1 MRGSSEAL
9 FQIGKMKCNWVSLSP
24 VFTGRTIGEG
34 RAKGQDM
41 ILLITPSS
49 RAQECAAA
57 IQEATGENAECVESV
72 RRASKLLRSGEY
84 SAVVVD
90 QYLTECDP
98 DSTEV
103 LLQHCGTAV
112 PVYVNLAIS
121 GSERVVRELKQALR
135 RSQKER
141 QAARREAELAL
152 RNELKDNLT
161 ALLLSCELA
170 LAVPQL
176 PAAAQA
182 KIRSACDLAQ
192 DIRSRLGLEEKVSV
206 AGGDGGTKS

>member
-84 SAVVVD
+84 S
-90 QYLTECDP
+90 
-98 DSTEV
+98 
-103 LLQHCGTAV
+103 AV

>member
-1 MRGSSEAL
+1 M
-9 FQIGKMKCNWVSLSP
+9 
-24 VFTGRTIGEG
+24 
-34 RAKGQDM
+34 
-41 ILLITPSS
+41 
-49 RAQECAAA
+49 
-57 IQEATGENAECVESV
+57 IQEATGEGTECVDSA

-84 SAVVVD
+84 SALVID
-90 QYLTECDP
+90 QYLAECDP

-103 LLQHCGTAV
+103 LLQHASTAV
-112 PVYVNLAIS
+112 PVYINLAIS

-135 RSQKER
+135 RSQKQR
-141 QAARREAELAL
+141 QATRREAELAL

-170 LAVPQL
+170 LAVHQL
-176 PAAAQA
+176 PAAAQV
-182 KIRSACDLAQ
+182 KIRSACELAK

>member
-1 MRGSSEAL
+1 LAKSCIYMQEDWRGT
-9 FQIGKMKCNWVSLSP
+9 C
-24 VFTGRTIGEG
+24 
-34 RAKGQDM
+34 KGPGM

-49 RAQECAAA
+49 RAQECAAM
-57 IQEATGENAECVESV
+57 IQEATGEGTECVESV
-72 RRASKLLRSGEY
+72 RQASKLLRGGEY
-84 SAVVVD
+84 SALVID
-90 QYLTECDP
+90 QYLAECDP
-98 DSTEV
+98 DGTEV
-103 LLQHCGTAV
+103 LLHHAGTAV

-121 GSERVVRELKQALR
+121 GSERVVRELKQTLR

-152 RNELKDNLT
+152 RNELKDSLT

-176 PAAAQA
+176 PATAQA
-182 KIRSACDLAQ
+182 KIHSACDLAK
-192 DIRSRLGLEEKVSV
+192 DIRLRLGLEENVSV

>member
-1 MRGSSEAL
+1 
-9 FQIGKMKCNWVSLSP
+9 
-24 VFTGRTIGEG
+24 
-34 RAKGQDM
+34 M

-49 RAQECAAA
+49 RAQECVAA

-84 SAVVVD
+84 SAFVID
-90 QYLTECDP
+90 QYLVECDP
-98 DSTEV
+98 DGTEV
-103 LLQHCGTAV
+103 LLQYAGTAV

-121 GSERVVRELKQALR
+121 GSERVVRAMKQTLR
-135 RSQKER
+135 RAQKER

-152 RNELKDNLT
+152 RNELKDSVT

-170 LAVPQL
+170 LAVPEL
-176 PAAAQA
+176 PATAQA
-182 KIRSACDLAQ
+182 KIRSACDLAK

-206 AGGDGGTKS
+206 AGGDGGAKS

>member
-1 MRGSSEAL
+1 LGKGGEARFAKSSVYSQDDWRGT
-9 FQIGKMKCNWVSLSP
+9 C
-24 VFTGRTIGEG
+24 
-34 RAKGQDM
+34 KGWGM

-49 RAQECAAA
+49 RARECAAM
-57 IQEATGENAECVESV
+57 IQEATGEGTECVESA

-84 SAVVVD
+84 SALVID
-90 QYLTECDP
+90 QYLAECDP

-103 LLQHCGTAV
+103 LLQHAGTAV

-135 RSQKER
+135 RSQKQR
-141 QAARREAELAL
+141 QATRREAELAL

-182 KIRSACDLAQ
+182 KIRSACDLAK
-192 DIRSRLGLEEKVSV
+192 DIRSRMGLEEKVSV